1 MEIITCEHAI
11 MFNEGTAF
19 NTKFMQT
26 LDEKVY
32 AQLED
37 LAQDRGVT
45 IQEFL
50 RAIVIPYYM
59 KNTDDHEKPMP
70 KARHREVSRH
80 NAGT

>member
-1 MEIITCEHAI
+1 MRG
-11 MFNEGTAF
+11 MVF

-32 AQLED
+32 AQLND
-37 LAQDRGVT
+37 LAHDRGVT

-59 KNTDDHEKPMP
+59 KNADDFEKRPMP
-70 KARHREVSRH
+70 KARHRELSRH